1 MALPIRP
8 GDAAGTTDLLA
19 SGLIWQADRLARPV
33 QPGWSTG
40 FAQLDAELPGG
51 GWPRG
56 ALIELIGAQPGSG
69 ELQLL
74 LPMLRQAPA
83 DRWNAWIAPPWLPHA
98 AALAVA
104 GVRLA
109 TLLLV
114 RPHTPAEL
122 VWSLRQAL
130 ASGAC
135 HAVLAWCDRV
145 DQAALRRLQLAAE
158 DSTSPLFL
166 HRPLSALRQASP
178 AALRLQLVP
187 RRDGLGVV
195 IVKRRGPPATHP
207 LNLPVTPA
215 LRPAS
220 GYPEDGCIA
229 HPGISQPLQPLQPLQ
244 HSHP

>member
-8 GDAAGTTDLLA
+8 ADAAGTTDLLA

-83 DRWNAWIAPPWLPHA
+83 DRWNAWVAPPWLPHA
-98 AALAVA
+98 AALAAA

-158 DSTSPLFL
+158 DSASPLFL

-187 RRDGLGVV
+187 RRDGLGVL

-220 GYPEDGCIA
+220 GYPEHGFIA